1 MRDKA
6 TGPQDQAVLLTST
19 PNSPSKPCS
28 PHPDLAPASVARK
41 ASAMRQFYGFLIDEG
56 WRQDDPSAAL
66 PRPRARRPLPRIIG
80 HGEVEALFVQAETE
94 AADIKTLNDSRFA
107 AIDADLE
114 RVRQQQQRMEVKL
127 DTILED
133 RRR

>member
-1 MRDKA
+1 MTTDWKLERTISLGDV
-6 TGPQDQAVLLTST
+6 VLLLS
-19 PNSPSKPCS
+19 
-28 PHPDLAPASVARK
+28 LAFGGVGYITYQEQ
-41 ASAMRQFYGFLIDEG
+41 RQ
-56 WRQDDPSAAL
+56 
-66 PRPRARRPLPRIIG
+66 
-80 HGEVEALFVQAETE
+80 VKAETE